1 MKLFKEF
8 PEVIVVNLGLEAQ
21 RQKLF
26 SANINFGAINNFVQN
41 AICYFMSPLSKE
53 IANKVP

>member
-8 PEVIVVNLGLEAQ
+8 SEVIVVNLGLEAQ

-41 AICYFMSPLSKE
+41 VICYFMSPLK
-53 IANKVP
+53 